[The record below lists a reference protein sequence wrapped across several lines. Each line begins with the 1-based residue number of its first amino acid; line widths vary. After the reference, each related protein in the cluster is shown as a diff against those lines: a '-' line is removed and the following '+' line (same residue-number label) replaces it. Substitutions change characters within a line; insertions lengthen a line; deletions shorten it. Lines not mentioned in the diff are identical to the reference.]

1 MESNIIYDIDCEKAV
16 IGTLLSDRDAFSKVH
31 EYLDENCF
39 YNSLNQS
46 IYLSIA
52 SISNRGD
59 RADIVTVMPEL
70 SKMGTKI

>member
-1 MESNIIYDIDCEKAV
+1 MENSIIYDITCERAV

-39 YNSLNQS
+39 YNSLNRNV
-46 IYLSIA
+46 YLSIA

-59 RADIVTVMPEL
+59 RADIITL
-70 SKMGTKI
+70 CRNLH